1 MPQPMP
7 ENVTRIR
14 STEIN
19 TRIGVLE
26 NQVQHIGHTIEKL
39 EHRVNAQ
46 YETLHSRIS
55 DLREDMRKEIGDKHE
70 QLIDKLD
77 AQAEITTSQHKEMQE
92 KIVEI
97 EKWRWI
103 LAGAA
108 IVVGYFIAHMK
119 LENFF

>member
-26 NQVQHIGHTIEKL
+26 TQVQHIDHTIEKL
-39 EHRVNAQ
+39 DQRVNTQ
-46 YETLHSRIS
+46 YETIHSRIS
-55 DLREDMRKEIGDKHE
+55 DLREDMRKEICDKHE
-70 QLIDKLD
+70 QLVEKLD
-77 AQAEITTSQHKEMQE
+77 VQAEVTTSQHKDIQA
-92 KIVEI
+92 KIMDI

-103 LAGAA
+103 LVGGA